1 MVAEMKQTI
10 KISQTIIDRLGH
22 SLNSCDGNL
31 YGISHKNEL
40 FILVLQADSEN
51 KIDFVNFLPTGI
63 ELCGRFQVTAET
75 TDLNIQ
81 LPTKSI
87 LLTNIIG
94 KENNVNLYQEQN
106 GKLNKSEYHIITEQ
120 EINSTFLFI
129 RLRGEVVLKS
139 EFTIQ
144 SLKDA
149 FQVIQKSLPSDSVFG
164 LLKSNL
170 FLQEHDTINAEFN
183 STINEF
189 YEDLNSANDEGNRKK
204 NKVVNIKPRVLD
216 FNFLQQLTRD
226 KSVDS
231 IKEHAPIGILNKNPL
246 TIIDTLL
253 PLDCISMVH
262 EQTKTSELYEILLK
276 STASRLSL
284 FEEKI
289 LQFVKSNGKS
299 LIFQLY
305 HYYPEE
311 CKHFLTLLYAKN
323 QTDKDTESERQLIH
337 KQLLLDSYTPR
348 FRRANQYSFD
358 KKLNGPL
365 HNPHEGIKNTD
376 NGGTIALVKGKYEY
390 YHYCQNNMDDNGWGC
405 AYRSLQTLASWFKLQ
420 GYVDREVPTYKEI
433 QQCLVDIRDKPASFV
448 GSRQWIG
455 STEVNFVLNTLL
467 GVQNKIVYVSNGED
481 MASQGPELVNHFQN
495 YGSPIMIGGGV
506 LAHTILGVD
515 YNQQTGDIR
524 FLILDPHYTGG
535 EDLHVIQNKGWCGW
549 KNLSFWNKTA
559 YYNMC
564 LPLVP
569 REV

>member
-1 MVAEMKQTI
+1 MKQTI
-10 KISQTIIDRLGH
+10 KISQTIIDRLGRTP
-22 SLNSCDGNL
+22 NSCDGNL
-31 YGISHKNEL
+31 YGISHQNDL

-51 KIDFVNFLPTGI
+51 EIDFSSFLPTGI
-63 ELCGRFQVTAET
+63 ELCGRFQKAEI

-81 LPTKSI
+81 IPAQSVLVTSS
-87 LLTNIIG
+87 IG

-106 GKLNKSEYHIITEQ
+106 GKLNKSEYQIITEQ

-129 RLRGEVVLKS
+129 RLKGEVVLKS
-139 EFTIQ
+139 EFTVQ
-144 SLKDA
+144 ALKDA
-149 FQVIQKSLPSDSVFG
+149 FQIIKKSLPLDSVFG

-170 FLQEHDTINAEFN
+170 FLQEHGTINAESN
-183 STINEF
+183 SAINEF
-189 YEDLNSANDEGNRKK
+189 YEDVNGANDEGSRKK
-204 NKVVNIKPRVLD
+204 NKVVSIKPRVLD
-216 FNFLQQLTRD
+216 FNYLQQLTRD
-226 KSVDS
+226 KSIDS

-253 PLDCISMVH
+253 PLNCISMVH
-262 EQTKTSELYEILLK
+262 EQTKTSQLYEILLK
-276 STASRLSL
+276 STANRLSL
-284 FEEKI
+284 LEEKI
-289 LQFVKSNGKS
+289 IQFVKSNRKS
-299 LIFQLY
+299 LTFQPY

-311 CKHFLTLLYAKN
+311 CKHFLTLLYAKS
-323 QTDKDTESERQLIH
+323 QTDKDTESERKLIH
-337 KQLLLDSYTPR
+337 KQLLLDLNTPR

-365 HNPHEGIKNTD
+365 INPHEGVKNTD

-420 GYVDREVPTYKEI
+420 GYVDRDVPTYQEI
-433 QQCLVDIRDKPASFV
+433 QQCLVDIRDKPSSFV

-481 MASQGPELVNHFQN
+481 MASQGPELLNHFQN

-524 FLILDPHYTGG
+524 FLILDPHYTAG

>member
-1 MVAEMKQTI
+1 MKQTI
-10 KISQTIIDRLGH
+10 KISQTIIDRLGRTP
-22 SLNSCDGNL
+22 NSCDGNL
-31 YGISHKNEL
+31 YGISHQNDL

-51 KIDFVNFLPTGI
+51 EIDFSSFLPTGI
-63 ELCGRFQVTAET
+63 ELCGRFQKAEI

-81 LPTKSI
+81 IPAQSVLVTSS
-87 LLTNIIG
+87 IG

-106 GKLNKSEYHIITEQ
+106 GKLNKSEYQIITEQ

-129 RLRGEVVLKS
+129 RLKGEVVLKS
-139 EFTIQ
+139 EFTVQ
-144 SLKDA
+144 ALKDA
-149 FQVIQKSLPSDSVFG
+149 FQIIKKSLPLDSVFG

-170 FLQEHDTINAEFN
+170 FLQEHGTINAESN
-183 STINEF
+183 SAINEF
-189 YEDLNSANDEGNRKK
+189 YEDVNGANDEGSRKK
-204 NKVVNIKPRVLD
+204 NKVVSIKPRVLD
-216 FNFLQQLTRD
+216 FNYLQQLTRD
-226 KSVDS
+226 KSIDS
-231 IKEHAPIGILNKNPL
+231 IKEHAPIGILNK
-246 TIIDTLL
+246 
-253 PLDCISMVH
+253 
-262 EQTKTSELYEILLK
+262 K
-276 STASRLSL
+276 
-284 FEEKI
+284 
-289 LQFVKSNGKS
+289 
-299 LIFQLY
+299 
-305 HYYPEE
+305 
-311 CKHFLTLLYAKN
+311 
-323 QTDKDTESERQLIH
+323 SERKLIH
-337 KQLLLDSYTPR
+337 KQLLLDLNTPR

-365 HNPHEGIKNTD
+365 INPHEGVKNTD

-420 GYVDREVPTYKEI
+420 GYVDRDVPTYQEI
-433 QQCLVDIRDKPASFV
+433 QQCLVDIRDKPSSFV

-524 FLILDPHYTGG
+524 FLILDPHYTAG